1 MTFAGHPG
9 REWQN
14 LKDQLARTNEMTPHT
29 SGSDSDRA
37 DHNRDEKRT
46 EFLLLFAVL
55 AGIAAVA
62 YADSLVLTIS
72 LGYLYVLP
80 LSLAA
85 LVFPLPITMT
95 LVGICVVLHDWL
107 GPFVHS
113 GWQML
118 YRNVLTLLGF
128 TTVVLLVH
136 SLAEQRRRLTRQ
148 VHAQR
153 DELAAELRRAAEIQ
167 QRLLPHEAPNIYGF
181 EFAGMMSPAKQLG
194 GDYYDYIQLPEGN
207 VGLVIADVSGKGTEA
222 ALFMP
227 SIEVAL
233 RMDASAPRG
242 TGEVLTTL
250 NRVLL
255 ELASQTRYVTIFYA
269 KLDPSGRTLQYT
281 NAGHPPPLIVRASD
295 DIMRLSEG
303 GPIVG
308 MLPDIDFGMSSVRLQ
323 PGDIVVFYTDGVVE
337 AQNPDGEF
345 YSAERLVSAVRANR
359 AMAAQGL
366 VSAIHRSVVA
376 FASSEE
382 LQDDFTLMVMK
393 VGPE

>member
-14 LKDQLARTNEMTPHT
+14 LKDQSARTNDLTPYAN
-29 SGSDSDRA
+29 GSDSDRA
-37 DHNRDEKRT
+37 DHERDEKRT
-46 EFLLLFAVL
+46 DFLLLFAVL

-62 YADSLVLTIS
+62 YADSLVVTIS

-167 QRLLPHEAPNIYGF
+167 QRLLPHGAPDISGF
-181 EFAGMMSPAKQLG
+181 DFAGMMSPAKQLG

-269 KLDPSGRTLQYT
+269 RLDPSGRTLQYT
-281 NAGHPPPLIVRASD
+281 NAGHPPPLILRASED
-295 DIMRLSEG
+295 VMWLSEG

-337 AQNPDGEF
+337 AQNPDGEL

-359 AMAAQGL
+359 SMAAQGL

>member
-1 MTFAGHPG
+1 MMP
-9 REWQN
+9 E
-14 LKDQLARTNEMTPHT
+14 
-29 SGSDSDRA
+29 RA
-37 DHNRDEKRT
+37 DRGTESADRSGDERRT
-46 EFLLLFAVL
+46 DFLLLFAVL

-62 YADSLVLTIS
+62 YADSLVVTIS

-118 YRNVLTLLGF
+118 YRNVLTLFGF

-136 SLAEQRRRLTRQ
+136 ILAEQRRRLTRQ

-167 QRLLPHEAPNIYGF
+167 QRLLPHGAPDISGF

-269 KLDPSGRTLQYT
+269 RLNPAGRTLQYT
-281 NAGHPPPLIVRASD
+281 NAGHPPPLILRASED
-295 DIMRLSEG
+295 VMWLSEG

-337 AQNPDGEF
+337 AQNPDGEL

>member
-1 MTFAGHPG
+1 MPTVRTSIDTIIPG
-9 REWQN
+9 TRIALN
-14 LKDQLARTNEMTPHT
+14 L
-29 SGSDSDRA
+29 
-37 DHNRDEKRT
+37 
-46 EFLLLFAVL
+46 LLLFAVL

-62 YADSLVLTIS
+62 YADNLVVTIS

-85 LVFPLPITMT
+85 LALPLPVTMT
-95 LVGICVVLHDWL
+95 LLAICVVLHDWL

-113 GWQML
+113 GWPML
-118 YRNVLTLLGF
+118 HRNLLTLFGF
-128 TTVVLLVH
+128 TTVVFFVH
-136 SLAEQRRRLTRQ
+136 FLAEQRRRLSRQ
-148 VHAQR
+148 VQAQR

-167 QRLLPHEAPNIYGF
+167 QRLLPHEAPSIPGF
-181 EFAGMMSPAKQLG
+181 EFAGMMSPARQLG
-194 GDYYDYIQLPEGN
+194 GDYYDYIQLPGKE

-233 RMDASAPRG
+233 RMDASSPRG
-242 TGEVLTTL
+242 TDEILTTL
-250 NRVLL
+250 NKVLY

-269 KLDPSGRTLQYT
+269 KLDPAGSTLQYT
-281 NAGHPPPLIVRASD
+281 NAGHPPPLILTASGET
-295 DIMRLSEG
+295 RWLAEG

-308 MLPDIDFGMSSVRLQ
+308 MLPEAAFGMCSVTLL
-323 PGDIVVFYTDGVVE
+323 PGDVVVCYTDGVVE

-345 YSAERLVSAVRANR
+345 YSAERLVSVIRANR
-359 AMAAQGL
+359 GLAAREL
-366 VSAIHRSVVA
+366 VSAIHRSVAA

-393 VGPE
+393 VGPA